1 MTEPHTPRQLA
12 VIRTYEDVLRV
23 IRARRDELDVPHEII
38 DDIAGLA
45 AGHTS
50 KLLCPRPL
58 KHLGPISWSIF
69 ETLGL
74 NLVAIENSAALA
86 RSRRSHKW
94 RQRRQDQMLIAHAY
108 PGREPEKFK
117 ALGAL
122 GGLRRAKNLSPAQRR
137 KIARKAAQARWRKP
151 RVVEIKG
158 VEAPAT

>member
-1 MTEPHTPRQLA
+1 MTETHTPRQLA

-69 ETLGL
+69 EALWL
-74 NLVAIENSAALA
+74 SLVAIENAAALSRA
-86 RSRRSHKW
+86 RASHRW
-94 RQRRQDQMLIAHAY
+94 RNRRQEQILAVHRY
-108 PGREPEKFK
+108 PQAPGQITPE
-117 ALGAL
+117 
-122 GGLRRAKNLSPAQRR
+122 NT
-137 KIARKAAQARWRKP
+137 AA
-151 RVVEIKG
+151 
-158 VEAPAT
+158 

>member
-50 KLLCPRPL
+50 KLLCARPMKL
-58 KHLGPISWSIF
+58 LGPISWNVL
-69 ETLGL
+69 EALGVC
-74 NLVAIENSAALA
+74 LVAIENGAALE
-86 RSRRSHKW
+86 RSRHNHKW
-94 RQRRQDQMLIAHAY
+94 RNRRQDQMLTAHAY

-117 ALGAL
+117 AL
-122 GGLRRAKNLSPAQRR
+122 
-137 KIARKAAQARWRKP
+137 
-151 RVVEIKG
+151 
-158 VEAPAT
+158 